1 MSNDLS
7 EIVIQAMLPHLDNAQ
22 MGQLIN
28 VLNQVLPR
36 FVVSPR
42 NELEPAPLGPSND
55 ELIELFLDAKHLE
68 GCSSSTLRYYI
79 TTITNMVG
87 RVEKRISHVRTED
100 VRT

>member
-7 EIVIQAMLPHLDNAQ
+7 EIVVQAMLPHLDNAQ

-42 NELEPAPLGPSND
+42 DELEPAPLGPSGTVKILSQSD
-55 ELIELFLDAKHLE
+55 LAVSGPVLF
-68 GCSSSTLRYYI
+68 
-79 TTITNMVG
+79 
-87 RVEKRISHVRTED
+87 
-100 VRT
+100 